1 MCRARRPGLGSSG
14 SPRRP
19 QGTRVLLFINAVSSS
34 LKADEK
40 GILLTTIECGRK
52 EGKEGRRESKGEWEK
67 ERREGERKIKFS
79 PERNRM
85 GSQGVTPVQSQR

>member
-52 EGKEGRRESKGEWEK
+52 EGKKGRREAKGNGKRKEGREK
-67 ERREGERKIKFS
+67 ER
-79 PERNRM
+79 
-85 GSQGVTPVQSQR
+85 